1 MVCEKA
7 FKLAHIRE
15 MKREIA
21 WQTVTGRSIISAQA
35 QWKAWGKYNSCSCC
49 CCWVVLFTCWT
60 IFIPFIIL
68 LVLSKFPL
76 TWKIVHTDG
85 FPPAGKSTYWKT
97 VTEVLKML
105 PEVASQGQ
113 QIRDR
118 GWLVYFFFCGKLAY
132 KGVCLRHCVSESVYV
147 PSTNDSLKMSSQRLI

>member
-21 WQTVTGRSIISAQA
+21 WQTVTDRSIISAQA
-35 QWKAWGKYNSCSCC
+35 QWKAWGKYNSYSCC

-76 TWKIVHTDG
+76 TWKIVHIDG
-85 FPPAGKSTYWKT
+85 FPPAGKSVYWNL
-97 VTEVLKML
+97 EN
-105 PEVASQGQ
+105 AA
-113 QIRDR
+113 R
-118 GWLVYFFFCGKLAY
+118 GRKPRAANSRPRLTLFFISFFCGKLAC
-132 KGVCLRHCVSESVYV
+132 KGVCLRHCVCESVYV
-147 PSTNDSLKMSSQRLI
+147 PSTNDSLKKYSQRLI